1 MRAALFFNVSVRHCA
16 VVRPFVPSDISPK
29 PLDGIQPLTTSL
41 SLMVRVCESNIFFHV
56 SIILPSLCHAPSL
69 HTLPI
74 NHWAEFYQTCFI
86 TSPHG
91 KCMREQHYFSVHPS
105 FVNLS
110 VTQSPLKSLDG
121 IQSNLLHHFPSWK
134 GCARATLLFCAYTR
148 ASLCPSLYFF
158 QTTGR
163 KSTKFATSLPLM
175 VRVCNSKIILSMPP
189 SVRASAVHLSVRHA
203 IYS

>member
-1 MRAALFFNVSVRHCA
+1 MRAALFFSVSVRHCA
-16 VVRPFVPSDISPK
+16 VVRQFVPSDISSK
-29 PLDGIQPLTTSL
+29 TTCRNSTICYITFPHGEGVREQHFFSMCPSSFHHSVTLHL
-41 SLMVRVCESNIFFHV
+41 SVK
-56 SIILPSLCHAPSL
+56 
-69 HTLPI
+69 LPI
-74 NHWAEFYQTCFI
+74 NHWTEFYQTYFI

-91 KCMREQHYFSVHPS
+91 KDMREQHYFSVHPS
-105 FVNLS
+105 FVNFS

-134 GCARATLLFCAYTR
+134 GCARATLLFC

-189 SVRASAVHLSVRHA
+189 SVRASAVRPSVRHA